1 MRDEDDGSA
10 LLEVF
15 DDSEQKIDF
24 LLLQHR
30 GRLVEENRHITFDSA
45 IERQRFGD
53 LDHLPSAKVRSAQ
66 RLPGCTS
73 RWTLRNSSAA
83 AAFMRDFEIS
93 PYRRNSSSRPR
104 KMFSATVRLGK
115 INCSWKTIAMP
126 LSKASRG
133 DAILTGAP
141 STKTP
146 PESG

>member
-53 LDHLPSAKVRSAQ
+53 LDHLPIGKGKVCAAPAWMHLEMDLAQ
-66 RLPGCTS
+66 FVRRGS
-73 RWTLRNSSAA
+73 VHAR
-83 AAFMRDFEIS
+83 FRDQPIS
-93 PYRRNSSSRPR
+93 WKFFLAPR
-104 KMFSATVRLGK
+104 K
-115 INCSWKTIAMP
+115 
-126 LSKASRG
+126 
-133 DAILTGAP
+133 
-141 STKTP
+141 
-146 PESG
+146 